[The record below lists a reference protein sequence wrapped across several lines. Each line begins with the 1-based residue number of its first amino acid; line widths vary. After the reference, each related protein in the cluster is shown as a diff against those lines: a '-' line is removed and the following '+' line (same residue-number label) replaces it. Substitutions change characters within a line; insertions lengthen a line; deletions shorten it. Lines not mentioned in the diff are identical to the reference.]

1 MIDAAPSSTLTCTS
15 ATNSRVD
22 SCLPGR
28 FREIGTPGNADTCV
42 QDTVE
47 AREAALSEVATIA
60 DTLDVET
67 ATADTVSALLSSVM
81 ESTRSNLTSA
91 DAADAGL
98 RSLEVLTTA
107 TLTDDSA
114 AVAGEAVSNLL
125 RASGRVYDEERKRI
139 RSGTAASTESA
150 EVAEANAARRATAIA
165 NVLQSVTLALAENR
179 PADSTHV
186 ELATEEFTLGAH
198 SPPAEGFSGKSLP
211 SGNMSVTFPH
221 LPAFESSGEIQTI
234 QTVAWEGLGPHFW
247 AGPEL
252 PGAPVDVNLGSS
264 VLTVAFFDGNNAKV
278 NVSNL
283 SSPVLLGLAAAAEIF
298 PNSSQVMRCAYWD
311 EGTRA
316 WVAEVD
322 GKALS
327 ATEVVCGATHF
338 TDWAAFIGPPPQM
351 NELGSL
357 KDITNNPTGMVVSL
371 TMLAISL
378 LACAYGSVDYRRF
391 ARMAAAPADDDL
403 RKKYEQETGAF
414 ALHTARLRDSDLPWS
429 TRAIVQLRRR
439 WLGGSIFCPLPG
451 DPWLR
456 SQRLFTVLVQV
467 LLSMSM
473 AALFFQ
479 AEDQLPGGTCS
490 QRQICANSDGP
501 PGHPCC
507 AKPNGLLASLLTAGC
522 ALPLI
527 AAVNIAFGWL
537 RRPLEADATSKSG
550 EQLARLQEA
559 ERDEQEHPRGG
570 PATKTLQ
577 TRRRDRCLR
586 KLRRWS
592 EDCSKCMRVQ
602 CRCARQCLCKRRT
615 GGVGVHDQHSDDSG
629 SDESSSGDS
638 SSDSDADEKV
648 TKRSDTKAGE
658 TPTRVAEA
666 PRQSAPVCQRRK
678 QVARQMRTCAETI
691 DSMFDRLDRDHSG
704 TLSIDELR
712 ELMREVSQGAP
723 LGEDDVSFVMQHA
736 QRGSDDTG
744 TIARTEIQHAISLWR
759 YLLHERKFIV
769 DRFDEF
775 DHDKNGRLD
784 RGELKALMT
793 SLNDGIECT
802 DKEVTWVIKL
812 GTSAYAGGG
821 TGKASLDADEVRGAL
836 AMWYPA
842 LRKRRQLEELPI
854 ALRGATGK
862 TRRAVSAQLSRYRV
876 EVDTLMQQEGCV
888 DGTMGRSTLHRL
900 LNQLNGAP
908 VSDAAVDYVLALS
921 DADHSDI
928 IEPREVATAVAT
940 WCTLRQQQD
949 LIDASFDEFDVDHS
963 GKLSREQVRRM
974 LQQLNDG
981 LPVTWT
987 EVDWTIESAD
997 ANGDG
1002 SLDRQELRAA
1012 VACWYLHVSSRVI
1025 VPLSGW
1031 RAMVPWVLC
1040 SCVGLVCAM
1049 LVASISVKWSV
1060 VDTKAWLGT
1069 TLLSLVWK
1077 LVVFDPI
1084 KTLCC
1089 GSLLDPFYALICGE
1103 FEADAL
1109 LESVEDVVETYTEE
1123 FTGAQVGGQAV
1134 DDVSRATQAAT
1145 IAAGNNAIFAMGGLG
1160 AGKFH
1165 RKVALNRGKR
1175 GFKIEMQQH
1184 DQDAAAVDRR
1194 LGLQH
1199 TLSHSRYAEKINAKR
1214 QAAGFSTAEFSN
1226 RSMRSVISAHQTQ
1239 MEQVDESEHTQL
1251 AALMVASAKR
1261 EQLSV
1266 DESVAAQATAARRRY
1281 AGRVAN
1287 KRRARGLTIGGFA
1300 RSSGVQVDPL
1310 VDIMAVSKFV
1320 DARTKP
1326 ASPSS
1331 STQKET
1337 AKDLEAQ
1344 SAEATEFAFGEMAS
1358 GRLDLSA
1365 SMITRQRPREVAAEV
1380 AVSPATDYDPAA
1392 AAGKEYDWLD
1402 GVALSGGVSDEEIE
1416 TVELVPPDSAGARG
1430 GQQGQEGRSR
1440 RAGKRRN

>member
-1 MIDAAPSSTLTCTS
+1 
-15 ATNSRVD
+15 
-22 SCLPGR
+22 
-28 FREIGTPGNADTCV
+28 
-42 QDTVE
+42 
-47 AREAALSEVATIA
+47 
-60 DTLDVET
+60 
-67 ATADTVSALLSSVM
+67 
-81 ESTRSNLTSA
+81 
-91 DAADAGL
+91 
-98 RSLEVLTTA
+98 
-107 TLTDDSA
+107 
-114 AVAGEAVSNLL
+114 
-125 RASGRVYDEERKRI
+125 
-139 RSGTAASTESA
+139 
-150 EVAEANAARRATAIA
+150 
-165 NVLQSVTLALAENR
+165 
-179 PADSTHV
+179 
-186 ELATEEFTLGAH
+186 
-198 SPPAEGFSGKSLP
+198 
-211 SGNMSVTFPH
+211 
-221 LPAFESSGEIQTI
+221 
-234 QTVAWEGLGPHFW
+234 
-247 AGPEL
+247 
-252 PGAPVDVNLGSS
+252 
-264 VLTVAFFDGNNAKV
+264 
-278 NVSNL
+278 
-283 SSPVLLGLAAAAEIF
+283 
-298 PNSSQVMRCAYWD
+298 
-311 EGTRA
+311 
-316 WVAEVD
+316 
-322 GKALS
+322 
-327 ATEVVCGATHF
+327 
-338 TDWAAFIGPPPQM
+338 
-351 NELGSL
+351 
-357 KDITNNPTGMVVSL
+357 
-371 TMLAISL
+371 
-378 LACAYGSVDYRRF
+378 
-391 ARMAAAPADDDL
+391 
-403 RKKYEQETGAF
+403 
-414 ALHTARLRDSDLPWS
+414 
-429 TRAIVQLRRR
+429 
-439 WLGGSIFCPLPG
+439 
-451 DPWLR
+451 
-456 SQRLFTVLVQV
+456 
-467 LLSMSM
+467 
-473 AALFFQ
+473 
-479 AEDQLPGGTCS
+479 
-490 QRQICANSDGP
+490 
-501 PGHPCC
+501 
-507 AKPNGLLASLLTAGC
+507 
-522 ALPLI
+522 
-527 AAVNIAFGWL
+527 
-537 RRPLEADATSKSG
+537 
-550 EQLARLQEA
+550 
-559 ERDEQEHPRGG
+559 
-570 PATKTLQ
+570 
-577 TRRRDRCLR
+577 
-586 KLRRWS
+586 
-592 EDCSKCMRVQ
+592 
-602 CRCARQCLCKRRT
+602 
-615 GGVGVHDQHSDDSG
+615 
-629 SDESSSGDS
+629 
-638 SSDSDADEKV
+638 
-648 TKRSDTKAGE
+648 
-658 TPTRVAEA
+658 
-666 PRQSAPVCQRRK
+666 
-678 QVARQMRTCAETI
+678 MRTCAETI

-812 GTSAYAGGG
+812 GTSAYAGGS

-963 GKLSREQVRRM
+963 GKLSREQVRTM

-1320 DARTKP
+1320 DAHTKP